1 MDRRSFL
8 RGAAT
13 VGSTVVAGGVAAGCS
28 GGQPERSGA
37 HGTSASTSARGH
49 HGGPPDW
56 STLAASLAGTLLRPG
71 ESGYVAAG
79 QLYNAL
85 YTPHPAA
92 IAQCVSASDVQ
103 RCLAF
108 ARAHDVE
115 VAVRSGGHS
124 YAAYSSGPGL
134 VIDVSRLQGV
144 SMPSTSVG
152 SAAGPGDGI
161 VTVGAGTEL
170 IDVYSELAAQ
180 GLLLPGG
187 SCPTVGI
194 AGLALGGGIGVFGRA
209 YGMTCDQTATVDI
222 VTADGVLRRCGP
234 GQDEDLYWACRGGGG
249 GNFGVVTS
257 FDFRVNPIPEGITL
271 FTLEWPWGAAASVL
285 DAWIRWIPPAPPE
298 LWANCQLYSSGMAGG
313 GLVKVTGV
321 FAGTV
326 AGCSAALGPLTAAVG
341 EATTYQFVGPEEYMT
356 ATMIEAGCEGKPV
369 AQCATP
375 VQSPFRAKSSYVGG
389 PMPEQ
394 AITTLVTALSTLP
407 TTLPG
412 AGGGI
417 VFDGYGGVIN
427 QVAASDTAFVH
438 RDAVACAQ
446 YSITYPKP
454 SPAPSATS
462 AASAWLDGIQNA
474 FAPVSQGSYQNYID
488 PTLAD
493 WQRAYYGANL
503 IRLREVKRKYD
514 PDDVFHFAQSIPP
527 T

>member
-8 RGAAT
+8 RGAAA

-37 HGTSASTSARGH
+37 HGTSTSTSAKSD
-49 HGGPPDW
+49 HGGPPNW
-56 STLAASLAGTLLRPG
+56 HELAASLAGTLLLPG
-71 ESGYVAAG
+71 QSGYLAAG

-85 YTPHPAA
+85 YAPNPAA
-92 IAQCVSASDVQ
+92 IAQCESSSDVQ

-108 ARAHDVE
+108 ARANDVE

-124 YAAYSSGPGL
+124 YGGYSSGPGL

-144 SMPSTSVG
+144 SMEATIAG
-152 SAAGPGDGI
+152 SAAGQGI

-170 IDVYSELAAQ
+170 IDVYSDLAAQ

-194 AGLALGGGIGVFGRA
+194 AGLALGGGIGVFARS
-209 YGMTCDQTATVDI
+209 YGLTCDQMAMVDI
-222 VTADGVLRRCGP
+222 VTADGVLHRCGP

-257 FDFRVNPIPEGITL
+257 FDFRVSPIPAAITL
-271 FTLEWPWGAAASVL
+271 FTLEWPWGAAATVL
-285 DAWIRWIPPAPPE
+285 DAWIRWIPAAPPE
-298 LWANCQLYSSGMAGG
+298 LWANCQLYSSGVAGSG
-313 GLVKVTGV
+313 SVKVTGV

-341 EATTYQFVGPEEYMT
+341 QATTYQFVGPEEYMT

-375 VQSPFRAKSSYVGG
+375 VQSPFAAKSSYVGG
-389 PMPEQ
+389 PIPEQ
-394 AITTLVTALSTLP
+394 SVSALVSALSTLP
-407 TTLPG
+407 TTVPG

-427 QVAASDTAFVH
+427 QVSAGETAFVH

-446 YSITYPKP
+446 YSITYPTT

-462 AASAWLDGIQNA
+462 AGSAWLDGVQSA

-493 WQRAYYGANL
+493 WQQAYYGANL
-503 IRLREVKRKYD
+503 PRLRQVKRKYD

-527 T
+527 A